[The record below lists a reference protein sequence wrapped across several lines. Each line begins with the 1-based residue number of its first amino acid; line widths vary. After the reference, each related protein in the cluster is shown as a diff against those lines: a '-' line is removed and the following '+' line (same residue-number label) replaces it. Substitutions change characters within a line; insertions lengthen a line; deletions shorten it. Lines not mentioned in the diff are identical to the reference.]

1 MRNSE
6 KRKVKR
12 SFPRPKASA
21 ILGLEQ
27 EGLFSM
33 QNTISTNNNK
43 RVSAV
48 ELLMDNTKEVNNMI
62 SSIENSSVEQNQQMN
77 PKLDTLKAE
86 FLDKVAEE
94 EAKGIAAHQSAQ
106 PELAHPP

>member
-27 EGLFSM
+27 EGPFSM
-33 QNTISTNNNK
+33 QNTISTNNK
-43 RVSAV
+43 RV
-48 ELLMDNTKEVNNMI
+48 ELLMENGKDVNNMI

-77 PKLDTLKAE
+77 PKLSNKNNTE
-86 FLDKVAEE
+86 FLVKVAEE
-94 EAKGIAAHQSAQ
+94 EARGTAALQSAQ

>member
-27 EGLFSM
+27 DGPISM
-33 QNTISTNNNK
+33 QNTISTNGN
-43 RVSAV
+43 RV
-48 ELLMDNTKEVNNMI
+48 ELLVGNGKDIKFLN
-62 SSIENSSVEQNQQMN
+62 SSIENSSVEQNVMN
-77 PKLDTLKAE
+77 PT
-86 FLDKVAEE
+86 LDK
-94 EAKGIAAHQSAQ
+94 G
-106 PELAHPP
+106 